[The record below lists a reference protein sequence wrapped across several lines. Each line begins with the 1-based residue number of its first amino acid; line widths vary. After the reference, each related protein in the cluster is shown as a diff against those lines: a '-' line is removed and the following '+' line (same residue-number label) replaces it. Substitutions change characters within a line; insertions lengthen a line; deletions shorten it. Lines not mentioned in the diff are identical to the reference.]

1 MIGAYTSAN
10 FSGKADGNGNVEIVD
25 PTVPNGGSIESFP
38 SHGIEVPNISRSA
51 RTRRSLILRTAP
63 CRI

>member
-25 PTVPNGGSIESFP
+25 P
-38 SHGIEVPNISRSA
+38 VPNISRSA